1 MKKSPLVG
9 KPCKYPLLYKWQPD
23 PKRSCKSPSLPNR
36 QRGRRSKRWDGTR
49 FSQHSPI
56 VRTIPTFWNTRTLHG
71 LANTCRTYKT
81 RQEQFSGSRPQV
93 KAKGRIKHQGYAGP
107 LSIQLY
113 PCCNRLNVKWQHRNV
128 PSFAQGTP
136 SGHTKATCLHRR
148 YWELSRNHS
157 RKHTTQTFVTPTFRS
172 LGVRNSAGSRDCI
185 GHRNLRPTKSRLI
198 AGRRPRSAY
207 STHAHQTLISNQN
220 CKFAHRTS
228 VCPAKT
234 IIL

>member
-1 MKKSPLVG
+1 MKKSPLVR
-9 KPCKYPLLYKWQPD
+9 KPCTYPLLYKWQPD

-56 VRTIPTFWNTRTLHG
+56 VRTVPTFWNTRTLHG

-148 YWELSRNHS
+148 YWELLGGDSQHLAITVAS
-157 RKHTTQTFVTPTFRS
+157 TQLKHLWPQLSGRWVSVIPQPAEIVLVTVTYDQQNR
-172 LGVRNSAGSRDCI
+172 GW
-185 GHRNLRPTKSRLI
+185 LRTEKNNP
-198 AGRRPRSAY
+198 
-207 STHAHQTLISNQN
+207 
-220 CKFAHRTS
+220 
-228 VCPAKT
+228 
-234 IIL
+234 